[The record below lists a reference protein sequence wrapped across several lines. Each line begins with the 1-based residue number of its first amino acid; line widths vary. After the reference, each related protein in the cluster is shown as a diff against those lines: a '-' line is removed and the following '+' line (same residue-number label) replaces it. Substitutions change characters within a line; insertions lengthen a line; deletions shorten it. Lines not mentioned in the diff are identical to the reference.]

1 MKQSLFQTENRKV
14 STMKKF
20 GCVIMMWMVLFTNIA
35 FADSSLTSVFQD
47 LDMLLRSENTQITK
61 PVQVPSNQK
70 VILGNERLFTEY
82 RHLIEGKKVGIVT
95 NQTGVDS
102 KGVRTV
108 ERLSQTS
115 YTTLVAAY
123 SPEHGLDG
131 KAAAGKY
138 VSSYQDRTLGIPV
151 YSLYGSTREPSLKM
165 LQGIDVMIFDMQDIG
180 SRTYTYM
187 STLNYVM
194 RACAK
199 YNIPLIVLDRP
210 NPLGGTIVEGHIAK
224 DKYLT
229 FVGVDN
235 LPLAHGMTCGELA
248 NFFNRK
254 IHANITVIPMKGY
267 RRSMVWQDT
276 GLPFVMTSPNIPD
289 IESAFLYM
297 ATGMGEGTGLGQAN
311 KFHWVGG
318 KNMDSKRFAQ
328 ELNTSNLPGVY
339 FEAKQIGNRGGVN
352 VIITDYRT
360 FNPSKTGM
368 YALAIANQQAN
379 ISIPRQTGK
388 TIPMFEKLF
397 GSDEMGKM
405 LLQKKSGE
413 EIVQSYQQELN
424 QFKLERKQYLLY
436 Q

>member
-1 MKQSLFQTENRKV
+1 M
-14 STMKKF
+14 
-20 GCVIMMWMVLFTNIA
+20 MMWMVLFTNIT
-35 FADSSLTSVFQD
+35 FADTTLTPVFQD
-47 LDMLLRSENTQITK
+47 LDTLVLSEKTQITQPT
-61 PVQVPSNQK
+61 PVLSGQK
-70 VILGNERLFTEY
+70 VILGNERLFSEY
-82 RHLIEGKKVGIVT
+82 RHLIEGKRVGIVT

-108 ERLSQTS
+108 DTLLQTS

-131 KAAAGKY
+131 KASAGKY
-138 VSSYQDRTLGIPV
+138 VNSYQDRNLGIPV
-151 YSLYGSTREPSLKM
+151 YSLYGSTREPSHQM
-165 LQGIDVMIFDMQDIG
+165 LQGIDVLIFDMQDIG

-199 YNIPLIVLDRP
+199 YNIPLVILDRP

-267 RRSMVWQDT
+267 HRSMIWQDT

-289 IESAFLYM
+289 VESAFLYM
-297 ATGMGEGTGLGQAN
+297 ATGMGEGTGLGQSN

-318 KNMDSKRFAQ
+318 KKINASRFAQ
-328 ELNTSNLPGVY
+328 ELNAANLPGVR
-339 FEAKQIGNRGGVN
+339 FEPKQIGNRGGVN
-352 VIITDYRT
+352 VVITDYHT
-360 FNPSKTGM
+360 FNPAKTGM
-368 YALAIANQQAN
+368 YTLAIANRQAD

-405 LLQKKSGE
+405 LLQKSSAE

-424 QFKLERKQYLLY
+424 QFKRERMQYLLY

>member
-1 MKQSLFQTENRKV
+1 
-14 STMKKF
+14 MKKF
-20 GCVIMMWMVLFTNIA
+20 GCIVMIWMVLVTNIS
-35 FADSSLTSVFQD
+35 FADSTLTPVFQD
-47 LDMLLRSENTQITK
+47 LDTLLLSEKTQITQ
-61 PVQVPSNQK
+61 PAPVPSSQN
-70 VILGNERLFTEY
+70 VILGNERLFSEY
-82 RHLIEGKKVGIVT
+82 RHLIEGKRVGIVT

-108 ERLSQTS
+108 ERLLQTP

-131 KAAAGKY
+131 KASAGKY
-138 VSSYQDRTLGIPV
+138 VSSYQDRNLGIPV
-151 YSLYGSTREPSLKM
+151 YSLYGSTREPSRQM
-165 LQGIDVMIFDMQDIG
+165 LQGIDVLLFDMQDIG

-194 RACAK
+194 KACAK
-199 YNIPLIVLDRP
+199 YNIPLVVLDRP

-267 RRSMVWQDT
+267 RRSMIWQDT

-289 IESAFLYM
+289 VESAFLYM

-318 KNMDSKRFAQ
+318 KKIDANRFAK
-328 ELNTSNLPGVY
+328 ELNASNLPGVR
-339 FEAKQIGNRGGVN
+339 FEPKQIGNRGGVN
-352 VIITDYRT
+352 VVITDYHT
-360 FNPSKTGM
+360 FNPAKTGM
-368 YALAIANQQAN
+368 YTLAIANRQAD

-388 TIPMFEKLF
+388 SIPMFEKLF

-405 LLQKKSGE
+405 LLKKSTGE
-413 EIVQSYQQELN
+413 EIIQSYQQELN
-424 QFKLERKQYLLY
+424 QFKRERKQYLLY

>member
-1 MKQSLFQTENRKV
+1 
-14 STMKKF
+14 
-20 GCVIMMWMVLFTNIA
+20 MMIWMVLVTNIS
-35 FADSSLTSVFQD
+35 FADSTLTPVFQD
-47 LDMLLRSENTQITK
+47 LDTLLLSEKTQITQ
-61 PVQVPSNQK
+61 PAPVPSSQN
-70 VILGNERLFTEY
+70 VILGNERLFSEY
-82 RHLIEGKKVGIVT
+82 RHLIEGKRVGIVT

-108 ERLSQTS
+108 ERLLQTP

-131 KAAAGKY
+131 KASAGKY
-138 VSSYQDRTLGIPV
+138 VGSYQDRNLGIPV
-151 YSLYGSTREPSLKM
+151 YSLYGSTREPSRQM
-165 LQGIDVMIFDMQDIG
+165 LQGIDVLLFDMQDIG

-194 RACAK
+194 KACAK
-199 YNIPLIVLDRP
+199 YNIPLVVLDRP
-210 NPLGGTIVEGHIAK
+210 NPLGGSIVEGHIAK

-267 RRSMVWQDT
+267 RRSMIWQDT

-289 IESAFLYM
+289 VESAFLYM

-318 KNMDSKRFAQ
+318 KKIDANRFAQ
-328 ELNTSNLPGVY
+328 ELNASNLPGVR
-339 FEAKQIGNRGGVN
+339 FEPKQIGNRGGVN
-352 VIITDYRT
+352 VVITDYHT
-360 FNPSKTGM
+360 FNPAKTGM
-368 YALAIANQQAN
+368 YTLAIANRQAD

-388 TIPMFEKLF
+388 SIPMFEKLF

-405 LLQKKSGE
+405 LLKKSTGE
-413 EIVQSYQQELN
+413 EIIQSYQQELN
-424 QFKLERKQYLLY
+424 QFKRERKQYLLY

>member
-1 MKQSLFQTENRKV
+1 
-14 STMKKF
+14 MKKF
-20 GCVIMMWMVLFTNIA
+20 GCIVMIWMVLVTNIS
-35 FADSSLTSVFQD
+35 FADSTLTPVFQD
-47 LDMLLRSENTQITK
+47 LDTLLLSEKTQITQ
-61 PVQVPSNQK
+61 PAPVPSSQN
-70 VILGNERLFTEY
+70 VILGNERLFSEY
-82 RHLIEGKKVGIVT
+82 RHLIEGKRVGIVT

-108 ERLSQTS
+108 ETLLQTP

-131 KAAAGKY
+131 KASAGKY
-138 VSSYQDRTLGIPV
+138 VSSYKDRNLGIPV
-151 YSLYGSTREPSLKM
+151 YSLYGSTREPSRQM
-165 LQGIDVMIFDMQDIG
+165 LQGIDVLLFDMQDIG

-194 RACAK
+194 KACAK
-199 YNIPLIVLDRP
+199 YNIPLVVLDRP

-235 LPLAHGMTCGELA
+235 LPLAHGMTCGEWA

-267 RRSMVWQDT
+267 RRSMIWQDT

-289 IESAFLYM
+289 VESAFLYM

-318 KNMDSKRFAQ
+318 KKIDANRFAQ
-328 ELNTSNLPGVY
+328 ELNASNLPGVR
-339 FEAKQIGNRGGVN
+339 FEPKQIGNRGGVN
-352 VIITDYRT
+352 VVITDYHT
-360 FNPSKTGM
+360 FNPAKTGM
-368 YALAIANQQAN
+368 YTLAIANRQAD

-388 TIPMFEKLF
+388 SIPMFEKVF

-405 LLQKKSGE
+405 LLKKSTGE
-413 EIVQSYQQELN
+413 EIIQSYQQELN
-424 QFKLERKQYLLY
+424 QFKRERKQYLLY